1 MKKLLGILVLG
12 LLFFNI
18 SLSVQAKQLG
28 SKSSG
33 FISSDLKGKAF
44 KLTKGY
50 NIDNPEN
57 KILLIWNHGG
67 NETKEKF
74 CNQSEDLTFISML
87 SGAKIGDK
95 EVVVWMNCLITNTR
109 HLDATG
115 GREAGRKFKASAK
128 KCIKKGFGHTLKCP
142 YWQEYLRNLSTD
154 VRMNVTEE
162 VVKKFNSNG
171 VPFKQIFLAGH
182 SCGAWNAIRYA
193 AFKKELFGG
202 TIAFNPNC
210 WPSEENNPV
219 RQYLVDEL
227 KTAEHANSLVFA
239 SPDDLTHD
247 WKATS
252 TDLKWIADIPG
263 VKWFEYEKGVKVN
276 GKQCKQRWDGQKL
289 KNGHWIVF
297 SKCSWPH
304 QKLVLEFIRE
314 SLINDKILTVDS
326 EISRK

>member
-154 VRMNVTEE
+154 VRMSVTEE

-171 VPFKQIFLAGH
+171 VPFKYDFVHLP
-182 SCGAWNAIRYA
+182 S
-193 AFKKELFGG
+193 FKKLMLGL
-202 TIAFNPNC
+202 
-210 WPSEENNPV
+210 S
-219 RQYLVDEL
+219 
-227 KTAEHANSLVFA
+227 TAS
-239 SPDDLTHD
+239 
-247 WKATS
+247 
-252 TDLKWIADIPG
+252 
-263 VKWFEYEKGVKVN
+263 
-276 GKQCKQRWDGQKL
+276 
-289 KNGHWIVF
+289 
-297 SKCSWPH
+297 
-304 QKLVLEFIRE
+304 
-314 SLINDKILTVDS
+314 
-326 EISRK
+326 

>member
-1 MKKLLGILVLG
+1 MKKLLSIVVLSF
-12 LLFFNI
+12 LFFNI
-18 SLSVQAKQLG
+18 SLSLHAKELG

-50 NIDNPEN
+50 NIENPEN

-154 VRMNVTEE
+154 VRMSVTEE
-162 VVKKFNSNG
+162 VVNS
-171 VPFKQIFLAGH
+171 
-182 SCGAWNAIRYA
+182 R
-193 AFKKELFGG
+193 
-202 TIAFNPNC
+202 T
-210 WPSEENNPV
+210 
-219 RQYLVDEL
+219 
-227 KTAEHANSLVFA
+227 
-239 SPDDLTHD
+239 
-247 WKATS
+247 
-252 TDLKWIADIPG
+252 
-263 VKWFEYEKGVKVN
+263 
-276 GKQCKQRWDGQKL
+276 
-289 KNGHWIVF
+289 
-297 SKCSWPH
+297 
-304 QKLVLEFIRE
+304 
-314 SLINDKILTVDS
+314 
-326 EISRK
+326 ISRALIPFVRPRNVTFTGSGFQPNTRVYGFFDGVAVTQFITPSSGFSSDSTIVAGSPLITSSSGAISDQQVFE

>member
-1 MKKLLGILVLG
+1 MKKLLRIVVLG

-18 SLSVQAKQLG
+18 TLAVHSKSLG

-33 FISSDLKGKAF
+33 FISSNLKGKAF

-95 EVVVWMNCLITNTR
+95 EIVVWMNCLITNTR

-115 GREAGRKFKASAK
+115 GREAGRKFRASAK

-154 VRMNVTEE
+154 VRMSVTL
-162 VVKKFNSNG
+162 VVLG
-171 VPFKQIFLAGH
+171 MQ
-182 SCGAWNAIRYA
+182 
-193 AFKKELFGG
+193 
-202 TIAFNPNC
+202 
-210 WPSEENNPV
+210 
-219 RQYLVDEL
+219 
-227 KTAEHANSLVFA
+227 
-239 SPDDLTHD
+239 
-247 WKATS
+247 
-252 TDLKWIADIPG
+252 
-263 VKWFEYEKGVKVN
+263 
-276 GKQCKQRWDGQKL
+276 
-289 KNGHWIVF
+289 
-297 SKCSWPH
+297 
-304 QKLVLEFIRE
+304 
-314 SLINDKILTVDS
+314 
-326 EISRK
+326 